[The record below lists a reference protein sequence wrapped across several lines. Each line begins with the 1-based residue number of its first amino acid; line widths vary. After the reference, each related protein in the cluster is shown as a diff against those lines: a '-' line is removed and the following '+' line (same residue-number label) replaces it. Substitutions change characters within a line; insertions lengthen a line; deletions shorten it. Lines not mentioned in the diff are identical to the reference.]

1 VIFTIVTEITASN
14 LDHQVGPNQT
24 GIFVMFHILKIW
36 LVKTIPIFSAVS
48 LFILGAC
55 ATKVK
60 LPQPASQMTKVYLLK
75 YSTWGHHSLAFYEEG
90 MLTEYT
96 YGDWQL
102 FALNKRDAWTAW
114 KNITFL
120 TQGAL
125 GKKNIRWQPGERLC
139 EKFKDCETAVAFNA
153 PENKVIALQQNLK
166 TAYLDQKG
174 SEVYN
179 APEDVY
185 FVRYPVSYWAFH
197 NCNHE
202 LAHWLQLLGV
212 NISGRVF
219 YKPDFLGGMEP
230 KQDTIP

>member
-1 VIFTIVTEITASN
+1 MIFTIATKITARN

-24 GIFVMFHILKIW
+24 GIFTMFHILKIW
-36 LVKTIPIFSAVS
+36 LVKTIAIFTAVS

-60 LPQPASQMTKVYLLK
+60 LPQPAPQMTKVYLLK

-96 YGDWQL
+96 YGDWEL

-114 KNITFL
+114 KNMTFF

-125 GKKNIRWQPGERLC
+125 GKKSISWQPGESLC
-139 EKFKDCETAVAFNA
+139 ERFKDCETATSFYA
-153 PENKVIALQQNLK
+153 PTENVFALQKELHN
-166 TAYLDQKG
+166 AYQDQSR

-179 APEDVY
+179 APEGVY
-185 FVRYPVSYWAFH
+185 FVKYPPSYWAFH

-202 LAHWLQLLGV
+202 LAHWLQLLGAD
-212 NISGRVF
+212 ISGRVF

-230 KQDTIP
+230 KQGTIP